1 MKAKSPSAEASRT
14 ETSRTGTSR
23 TGTSRTETARTG
35 TARAEVPIEQ
45 DRLGLS
51 PWLDA
56 PWRQLSG
63 LASRHAH
70 AVAIQAM
77 PGIGVDLLIEA
88 FIRARFCEADRTGNA
103 DSAASSGEA
112 IDFAVPGLGAGLACG
127 VCRACRWLGKSA
139 RLQHPDLRRLRPEA
153 DENAD
158 EEAASSADPVDALD
172 RSASGRSEE
181 GEALGD
187 PAEPRSAKAESR
199 RSREIRIEQIRAIGS
214 FLQTGSH
221 RGRGKV
227 VWIQPAE
234 AMSFASANALLKA
247 LEEPTA
253 GRLFIL
259 SCENLTR
266 LMPTIR
272 SRCVQIR
279 VQPPTPAQA
288 RAALAAAHPDAE
300 GFDFAL
306 GLSGHA
312 PWGASQRVRDSL
324 LDEQALWLQALAD
337 LPEGWFD
344 QLAETW
350 AQQRPLHWFEVL
362 ERWTVDLLCCAHG
375 LHSVYF
381 PKLEALAVR
390 RAARSNPGALFAFQD
405 SLAATKRLLN
415 HPLNP
420 RLFAESALIRYGQ
433 AFAPVEGHRARC

>member
-1 MKAKSPSAEASRT
+1 MKRKNPGAEA
-14 ETSRTGTSR
+14 
-23 TGTSRTETARTG
+23 ARTG
-35 TARAEVPIEQ
+35 APAEQ

-56 PWRQLSG
+56 PWRELQG
-63 LASRHAH
+63 LESRHAH

-88 FIRARFCEADRTGNA
+88 YIRARFCEVDRSGNA
-103 DSAASSGEA
+103 YSAAFSQPEYESA
-112 IDFAVPGLGAGLACG
+112 MRVLGAGLTCG
-127 VCRACRWLGKSA
+127 VCRACRWLGTSS
-139 RLQHPDLRRLRPEA
+139 RSQHPDLRRLRPEA
-153 DENAD
+153 DEDTD
-158 EEAASSADPVDALD
+158 EEAAPPADISDAAQ
-172 RSASGRSEE
+172 RSTSGRDEE
-181 GEALGD
+181 GESPGD
-187 PAEPRSAKAESR
+187 PIEPRSGKAESR

-234 AMSFASANALLKA
+234 AMHLASANALLKA
-247 LEEPTA
+247 LEEPAA
-253 GRLFIL
+253 GSLFIL

-288 RAALAAAHPDAE
+288 RAALSAAYPGEE

-312 PWGASQRVRDSL
+312 PWGASKRIRDSL
-324 LDEQALWLQALAD
+324 LDEQARWLEALAT
-337 LPEGWFD
+337 LPEGWFN
-344 QLAETW
+344 QLAEAW

-362 ERWTVDLLCCAHG
+362 ERWSVDLLCCAYN
-375 LHSVYF
+375 LHCVYF
-381 PKLEALAVR
+381 PQLEALAVR
-390 RAARSNPGALFAFQD
+390 RAAQSNPGALLGFQD
-405 SLAATKRLLN
+405 SLGAMKRLLN

-433 AFAPVEGHRARC
+433 ACAPVGGHRP